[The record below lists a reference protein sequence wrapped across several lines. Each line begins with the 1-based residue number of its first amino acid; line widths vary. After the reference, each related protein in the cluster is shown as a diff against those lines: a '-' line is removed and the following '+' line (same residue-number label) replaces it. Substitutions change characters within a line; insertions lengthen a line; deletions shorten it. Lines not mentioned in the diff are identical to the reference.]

1 LAHPRPE
8 QAGPRSTP
16 APERH
21 AYGWF
26 VAGLGSWFGAW
37 GMQHVLF
44 SWLVVGELRENPASV
59 GLAQMFQMLPALGLM
74 LFGGAIGDRLDRRR
88 ILLAAH
94 AAAALAAL
102 AMSHIVANG
111 QLTYGI
117 VIAYAVCWGTFQS
130 FVLPA
135 RDAMLPDVAGSD
147 LERGVTGMT
156 LIQFSAQAVGS
167 AAVRGAGVIGSA
179 AALGVQAA
187 VAALGLYPVSKLRL
201 APPHGHRTA
210 RPPILREIREGLREV
225 WQSRALRP
233 LAGLVACNGV
243 FFVGPYF
250 VLYPLIVRDV
260 YGADLGDLALVMM
273 MFPVGMIAGSSLL
286 LRRGGI
292 RRKGRALLLGFVGG
306 GLALIATSLGL
317 PFWGLLASVF
327 GPYAQDDEYGSRT
340 INPMA
345 GQRQR
350 HEQADGDAQYGEP
363 ERFQLQLN
371 QDGRRFHADR
381 HQHAEFPRAL
391 EDGHHERV
399 DHAERHDHRDQR
411 KEHVSTDGFH
421 LDGLLGFRHQR
432 PPAQRPPAFTRTEVA
447 SHCFAHGDTF
457 SDDQQRVHLVIG
469 HLPA

>member
-1 LAHPRPE
+1 MAHSPPE
-8 QAGPRSTP
+8 QAGSRSTP

-26 VAGLGSWFGAW
+26 VAGVGSWFGAW

-117 VIAYAVCWGTFQS
+117 VIAYAICWGTFQS

-135 RDAMLPDVAGSD
+135 RDATLPDVAGSD

-225 WQSRALRP
+225 WHSRALRP

-260 YGADLGDLALVMM
+260 YGADLGDLAVVMM

-327 GPYAQDDEYGSRT
+327 GWGLAAAVFINMSRT
-340 INPMA
+340 L
-345 GQRQR
+345 
-350 HEQADGDAQYGEP
+350 
-363 ERFQLQLN
+363 FQIWAPPS
-371 QDGRRFHADR
+371 H
-381 HQHAEFPRAL
+381 RA
-391 EDGHHERV
+391 RV
-399 DHAERHDHRDQR
+399 LSIYSLGLMGGAPLGN
-411 KEHVSTDGFH
+411 VAS
-421 LDGLLGFRHQR
+421 GLLAEWLG
-432 PPAQRPPAFTRTEVA
+432 P
-447 SHCFAHGDTF
+447 
-457 SDDQQRVHLVIG
+457 
-469 HLPA
+469 LPACAFAGGSMLAVIAFAWRFSEVRHME

>member
-1 LAHPRPE
+1 V
-8 QAGPRSTP
+8 
-16 APERH
+16 PERH

-26 VAGLGSWFGAW
+26 VAGVGSWFGAW

-327 GPYAQDDEYGSRT
+327 GWGLAAAVFINMSRT
-340 INPMA
+340 L
-345 GQRQR
+345 
-350 HEQADGDAQYGEP
+350 
-363 ERFQLQLN
+363 FQIWAPPS
-371 QDGRRFHADR
+371 H
-381 HQHAEFPRAL
+381 RA
-391 EDGHHERV
+391 RV
-399 DHAERHDHRDQR
+399 LSIYSLGLMGGAPLGN
-411 KEHVSTDGFH
+411 VAA
-421 LDGLLGFRHQR
+421 GLLAEWLG
-432 PPAQRPPAFTRTEVA
+432 P
-447 SHCFAHGDTF
+447 
-457 SDDQQRVHLVIG
+457 
-469 HLPA
+469 LPACALAGASMLAVIAFAWRFSEVRHME

>member
-1 LAHPRPE
+1 LAQARPE
-8 QAGPRSTP
+8 QAGPQSIP
-16 APERH
+16 AAERH

-26 VAGLGSWFGAW
+26 VAGVGSWFGAW

-59 GLAQMFQMLPALGLM
+59 GLAQMFQMLPAVGLM

-102 AMSHIVANG
+102 AMSRIVASG
-111 QLTYGI
+111 QLTFGI

-135 RDAMLPDVAGSD
+135 RDATLPDVAGSD

-156 LIQFSAQAVGS
+156 LIQFSAQAIGS

-179 AALGVQAA
+179 GALGVQAA

-201 APPHGHRTA
+201 APPHGHRAA

-260 YGADLGDLALVMM
+260 YGADLGDLALVMT

-292 RRKGRALLLGFVGG
+292 RRKGQALLLGFVGG

-327 GPYAQDDEYGSRT
+327 GWGLAAAVFINMSRT
-340 INPMA
+340 L
-345 GQRQR
+345 
-350 HEQADGDAQYGEP
+350 
-363 ERFQLQLN
+363 FQVWAPPS
-371 QDGRRFHADR
+371 H
-381 HQHAEFPRAL
+381 RA
-391 EDGHHERV
+391 RV
-399 DHAERHDHRDQR
+399 LSVYSLGLMGGAPLGN
-411 KEHVSTDGFH
+411 VAA
-421 LDGLLGFRHQR
+421 GLLAEWLG
-432 PPAQRPPAFTRTEVA
+432 P
-447 SHCFAHGDTF
+447 
-457 SDDQQRVHLVIG
+457 
-469 HLPA
+469 LPACALAGASMLAVIAYAWRFSEVRRME

>member
-1 LAHPRPE
+1 MAHPRPE

-327 GPYAQDDEYGSRT
+327 GWGLAAAVFINMSRT
-340 INPMA
+340 L
-345 GQRQR
+345 
-350 HEQADGDAQYGEP
+350 
-363 ERFQLQLN
+363 FQIWAPPS
-371 QDGRRFHADR
+371 H
-381 HQHAEFPRAL
+381 RA
-391 EDGHHERV
+391 RV
-399 DHAERHDHRDQR
+399 LSIYSLGLMGGAPLGN
-411 KEHVSTDGFH
+411 VAA
-421 LDGLLGFRHQR
+421 GLLAEWLG
-432 PPAQRPPAFTRTEVA
+432 P
-447 SHCFAHGDTF
+447 
-457 SDDQQRVHLVIG
+457 
-469 HLPA
+469 LPACALAGASMLAVIAFAWRFSEVRHME